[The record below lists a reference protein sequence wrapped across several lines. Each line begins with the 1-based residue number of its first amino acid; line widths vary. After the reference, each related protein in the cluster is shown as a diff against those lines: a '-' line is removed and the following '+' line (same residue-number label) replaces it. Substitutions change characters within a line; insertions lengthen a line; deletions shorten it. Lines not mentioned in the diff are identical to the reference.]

1 VILPPLVFPGSL
13 LSFVY
18 FLVRW
23 QASVIIVPPGD
34 VILAQLACPLND
46 VIFCLHQEQLTY
58 LSTNIGRRQFQGCFR
73 CKLRQCKWPL
83 RKASVNGP

>member
-1 VILPPLVFPGSL
+1 MFVVGEAHRINAYREIGLL

-23 QASVIIVPPGD
+23 QANVDSLSPGD
-34 VILAQLACPLND
+34 VIFAQLACPLNY

-58 LSTNIGRRQFQGCFR
+58 LLTKIALSHFNYILLLVSKG
-73 CKLRQCKWPL
+73 
-83 RKASVNGP
+83 SH